1 MDTAAWSQK
10 IGLVLRITDQ
20 AVQTWPLNEWAL
32 LRRVLPDGGSSDP
45 EPGRFMP
52 DKGSSLAFDDLAFMP
67 ELGDHV
73 VSATARFP
81 VMMATENLVG
91 AAQVHGAAFQQRRT
105 NIASVASLCRCAI
118 EASAKTIWLLAGT
131 TREERRARCLGYTQS
146 ERQPQEGFIRI
157 EEQVFAKRKV
167 PPDAPQY
174 KNFVRHRAEHDD
186 QQKLVAAMPTT
197 QRKKP
202 PSNSTDI
209 VAWSA
214 KWIDANPP
222 VHAADQLGLG
232 MELGAGRFYS
242 YASSFVHAHKWMN
255 DYIRDDIAS
264 LRTVADGFATALIM
278 TESAV
283 ALFEAQSTHPAR
295 RAARR
300 RNYPQ
305 CLVPTVDAWALRY
318 E

>member
-1 MDTAAWSQK
+1 MDAAAWSQK
-10 IGLVLRITDQ
+10 VGVVLRITER
-20 AVQTWPLNEWAL
+20 AIRTWPLNEWAL
-32 LRRVLPDGGSSDP
+32 LRLVLPDGGSSDP
-45 EPGRFMP
+45 DPWRFMP
-52 DKGSSLAFDDLAFMP
+52 DKGSSLAFDDLGFMP
-67 ELGDHV
+67 GLGDHV

-91 AAQVHGAAFQQRRT
+91 AAQVHGSAFQQRRT
-105 NIASVASLCRCAI
+105 NVASVASLCRCAI
-118 EASAKTIWLLAGT
+118 EGSAKTIWLLAGT
-131 TREERRARCLGYTQS
+131 SREERRARCLGFMQS
-146 ERQPQEGFIRI
+146 ERLPQQGFIRI

-167 PPDAPQY
+167 ATDAPEY
-174 KNFVRHRAEHDD
+174 KNFLRHRTEHDD
-186 QQKLVAAMPTT
+186 GQKLIAVMPKA

-202 PSNSTDI
+202 PSNYSDI

-222 VHAADQLGLG
+222 GHPTDQTTLG

-242 YASSFVHAHKWMN
+242 YASSFVHAHKWMS
-255 DYIRDDIAS
+255 DYIRDDITS
-264 LRTVADGFATALIM
+264 LKTVADGFAAALIM
-278 TESAV
+278 TECAV

-295 RAARR
+295 TVVRR

-305 CLVPTVDAWALRY
+305 SLVPTVDAWASRY